1 MKYQLPLYYAA
12 STLINTVLLFTF
24 LLTYF
29 RDAGR
34 PLRRWFLILLI
45 NAVAIAASLLI
56 EVNSMIRFMP
66 ALGRILTLT
75 RETAYTANAFL
86 IPYFMHSFLSLKR
99 EKPPNG
105 FAAIVAFAVIIMYN
119 AGLVKFIVPLII
131 VLLAFVYALVF
142 FLVILF
148 SRIGDNR
155 PDTRVLR
162 LIFVMTACFAPGLVL
177 FILAG
182 SGIISGQAVKRYFSF
197 EVLPVYLALTGVLL
211 LIMVRRFQAPAMARA
226 PTAAPAAAPA
236 PAPTAAPA
244 TAADAPE
251 RLMAGLSEREREVV
265 DHLLEG
271 KANRQIAETLCIS
284 ESTVKKHINSA
295 FRKLGVSSRW
305 QLARLQKKPD

>member
-29 RDAGR
+29 HDAGR
-34 PLRRWFLILLI
+34 PLRRWFLILLV

-86 IPYFMHSFLSLKR
+86 IPYFMHSFLSQKG

-105 FAAIVAFAVIIMYN
+105 FAAIVTFAVIIMYN
-119 AGLVKFIVPLII
+119 AGLVKFIAPLIV
-131 VLLAFVYALVF
+131 VLLALLYALVF
-142 FLVILF
+142 FLILLF

-155 PDTRVLR
+155 PDTRILR
-162 LIFVMTACFAPGLVL
+162 LVFIATACFSPGLVL

-182 SGIISGQAVKRYFSF
+182 SGIISGQAVKRYFGF
-197 EVLPVYLALTGVLL
+197 EVLPFYLAVTGVLL
-211 LIMVRRFQAPAMARA
+211 LIMVRRFQAPAPAIAR
-226 PTAAPAAAPA
+226 APAAAPTPAAEA
-236 PAPTAAPA
+236 PQ
-244 TAADAPE
+244 
-251 RLMAGLSEREREVV
+251 RSMAGLSEREREVV

-271 KANRQIAETLCIS
+271 QANRQIAETLCIS

-305 QLARLQKKPD
+305 QLVRLQKKPE

>member
-34 PLRRWFLILLI
+34 PLRRWFLILLV

-66 ALGRILTLT
+66 TLGRILTLT
-75 RETAYTANAFL
+75 RETAYSANAFL
-86 IPYFMHSFLSLKR
+86 IPYFMHSFLSPQR

-105 FAAIVAFAVIIMYN
+105 FAAIATFAAIIMYN
-119 AGLVKFIVPLII
+119 AGLVKLIVPLIV
-131 VLLAFVYALVF
+131 VLLAFLYALVF
-142 FLVILF
+142 FLVLLI

-155 PDTRVLR
+155 PDTRALR

-182 SGIISGQAVKRYFSF
+182 SGIITGQTVKRYFGF
-197 EVLPVYLALTGVLL
+197 EVLPVYLAVTGVLL
-211 LIMVRRFQAPAMARA
+211 LVMVHRFQAPAPVIAR
-226 PTAAPAAAPA
+226 APAAAPA
-236 PAPTAAPA
+236 PA
-244 TAADAPE
+244 ADAPQ

-271 KANRQIAETLCIS
+271 QANRQIAEILCIS
-284 ESTVKKHINSA
+284 ESTVKKHVNSA

-305 QLARLQKKPD
+305 QLARLQKKPE